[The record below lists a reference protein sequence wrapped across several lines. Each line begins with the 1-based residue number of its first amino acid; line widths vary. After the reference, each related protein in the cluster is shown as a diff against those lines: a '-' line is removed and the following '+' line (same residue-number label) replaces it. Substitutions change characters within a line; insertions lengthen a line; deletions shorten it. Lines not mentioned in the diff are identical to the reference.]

1 MPGQHKT
8 FDSILNALFRNTK
21 VIFCLSVPKNNE
33 SILRSI
39 KFSVKSHHSKLIT
52 SKTKLWKLL
61 GLFEGLFQASTE
73 AEKLHT
79 YLIRH

>member
-39 KFSVKSHHSKLIT
+39 KFSVKSHHSNLIT
-52 SKTKLWKLL
+52 SKTKTDWKFL
-61 GLFEGLFQASTE
+61 GLFEGLFQASTKV
-73 AEKLHT
+73 EKLHT
-79 YLIRH
+79 